1 MSRSPTIAGSSFS
14 RLVITVA
21 LGSALAPLNS
31 TMLAVALPEIRDDF
45 SISHVEVGWLVSAY
59 LIAMA
64 VAQPIGGRLGDQLG
78 RAWVFRVGLFAFL
91 GFSIAAAA
99 APNFVLLVILRT
111 GQALTGAAVIPNGMA
126 MLREAVPVRRLGQAN
141 GLTGGV
147 IALAAAVGP
156 LIGAGM
162 LGLGS
167 WRLLFLFN
175 VPLVALAL
183 LSQLR
188 LAVPTGRQ
196 GSTFKVDWLGT
207 VAFAVLLVFLTL
219 LLGSANGDTRS
230 WVIALAAVGT
240 AVFFVYFVRR
250 QRVSPYPVAAWSL
263 FRSRSY
269 TAAAMNILLMNL
281 VMYTTLLAVPFFVR
295 EVLGRGDGTTGLLLG
310 TMSILMVILA
320 PLSGRLADARGRRL
334 PTVLGSIAAL
344 GASVMLLVGIDAGV
358 SVGYLVGGLAL
369 LGLGIGLSY
378 GVAITAA
385 VESAPR
391 AMAGAAAGTSSM
403 MRYVGSIIGAGVLAG
418 VLGAD
423 VAAPGADVFRAL
435 FAVVS
440 VMALLAIIAAMLIH
454 HFPKGEEGEP
464 ELAALGVD
472 KASGTGSA

>member
-99 APNFVLLVILRT
+99 TPNFVLLVILRT

-344 GASVMLLVGIDAGV
+344 GASVMLLIGIDAGV
-358 SVGYLVGGLAL
+358 SVGYLAGGLAL

-472 KASGTGSA
+472 KAAGTGSA

>member
-1 MSRSPTIAGSSFS
+1 MSRSPTKAGPNFS

-45 SISHVEVGWLVSAY
+45 SISHMEVGWLVSAY
-59 LIAMA
+59 LVAMA

-141 GLTGGV
+141 GLTGAV

-196 GSTFKVDWLGT
+196 GSAFKVDWLGT

-230 WVIALAAVGT
+230 WVIALAATGT
-240 AVFFVYFVRR
+240 AVFFAYFVRR
-250 QRVSPYPVAAWSL
+250 QRVSAYPVAAWSL
-263 FRSRSY
+263 FRSRAY

-295 EVLGRGDGTTGLLLG
+295 EVLGRGDGTTGILLG

-344 GASVMLLVGIDAGV
+344 GASVMLLVGIDTGV
-358 SVGYLVGGLAL
+358 SVGYLAGGLAL

-423 VAAPGADVFRAL
+423 VAAPGVDVFRAL
-435 FAVVS
+435 FAVMS